1 MSLTKIVVFDRRL
14 EGAASAHRPAR
25 TYTESEVAALKEEAH
40 RQGENAGRAFADRQ
54 LVDLRA
60 DLQRLLDGILPNLSH
75 LEGNLLAELRSSL
88 PDLALDLAR
97 RLLAGYEPPPE
108 VVERI
113 CREAL
118 DQLYPE
124 RENLEIILSET
135 DATMLSRLA
144 PGWMQQYPGLTV
156 QPNPLF
162 VPGDCQVRSRF
173 GLTDARLSTKV
184 QALTMGLTGS

>member
-1 MSLTKIVVFDRRL
+1 MSLTKIIAFDREL
-14 EGAASAHRPAR
+14 QAVTPARGPSR
-25 TYTESEVAALKEEAH
+25 TYTESEVTALKEEAF
-40 RQGENAGRAFADRQ
+40 RQGETAGRAFADRQ

-60 DLQRLLDGILPNLSH
+60 DLQRLLDGILPNLSG
-75 LEGNLLAELRSSL
+75 LETTLLNELQSTL
-88 PDLALDLAR
+88 PALALDLAR

-124 RENLEIILSET
+124 RDNLEIILSET
-135 DATMLSRLA
+135 DAAMLSRLA
-144 PGWMQQYPGLTV
+144 PEWMRQYPGLRV
-156 QPNPLF
+156 QQDPTF

-184 QALTMGLTGS
+184 HALSMGLTGT